1 MRSTRSRVKLPI
13 LLFIK
18 LKINIIRF
26 FPFFFSKYFGAEGGW
41 SPLERLERPWES
53 KDRALQG

>member
-1 MRSTRSRVKLPI
+1 MRSTRSGVKLPI

-26 FPFFFSKYFGAEGGW
+26 FPFFFSKNFVDRRGVE
-41 SPLERLERPWES
+41 PLERVERPRES
-53 KDRALQG
+53 KDGALQG